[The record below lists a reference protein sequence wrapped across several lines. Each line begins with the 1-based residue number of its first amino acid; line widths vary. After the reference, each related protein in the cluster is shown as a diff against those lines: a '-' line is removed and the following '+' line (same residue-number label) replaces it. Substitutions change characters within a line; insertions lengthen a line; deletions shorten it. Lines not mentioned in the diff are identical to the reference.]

1 MGVGAGIGAM
11 ASAGMAPRPA
21 ELEGTEQAHLC
32 HQAFCDTLGGVTST
46 NPDHAYSKPSLA
58 PWHNGPEQQSR

>member
-21 ELEGTEQAHLC
+21 YLEGTEQA
-32 HQAFCDTLGGVTST
+32 
-46 NPDHAYSKPSLA
+46 PSVPPGLL
-58 PWHNGPEQQSR
+58 